1 MDDSRLSAT
10 ALALI
15 LIASGCCSKPKG
27 LAGTGP
33 APAASV
39 PVVPSKRIIPMKEGS
54 DEAPFLWTTPLQ
66 SRHAAPAFAQ
76 RDGYAPQLSES
87 VKRSLLEE
95 EPKESTGKSTD
106 GGTDP
111 CLVICLVHGLKA
123 VDTGFFKGLF
133 GTSAAEL
140 DVHVTIEKDV
150 TIVERG
156 PEDRNFTFVSV
167 PLVDCNARGRWK
179 LHLRDRDGGDSYD
192 DMGTTHVT
200 PPFPT
205 KKKDRVA
212 EVTCRAFERDRVE
225 AELAATFDK
234 TDQTLDE
241 IVETLKV
248 DPRDPSLGVA
258 PVLTR
263 MQRAVN
269 DLAGWIG
276 WADPRVIRRRDR
288 GLRILSELQSDR
300 IAFVTEKASQP
311 AAEAI
316 FRYGRGEYGVSV
328 GSMDCDATTV
338 RAFDKPRTRFE
349 AEVTL
354 ACVLP
359 LRARNLGD
367 DSLGPDLGGALGWKA
382 VVARSDGETFPLV
395 FLGFE
400 GSEVTKAKTGVDI
413 LEPGAKATVL
423 MGIPA
428 AARSKSE
435 EVKPVLVVMNPF
447 MSEGPVFLPLS
458 AKPE

>member
-1 MDDSRLSAT
+1 
-10 ALALI
+10 
-15 LIASGCCSKPKG
+15 
-27 LAGTGP
+27 
-33 APAASV
+33 
-39 PVVPSKRIIPMKEGS
+39 MKEGS
-54 DEAPFLWTTPLQ
+54 DEAPLLWTTPLQ

-87 VKRSLLEE
+87 VKRSLFER
-95 EPKESTGKSTD
+95 KESREVSTD
-106 GGTDP
+106 GGPEP
-111 CLVICLVHGLKA
+111 CLVVCLVHGLKA
-123 VDTGFFKGLF
+123 VDTGFLKSLF
-133 GTSAAEL
+133 NTSAAEL
-140 DVHVTIEKDV
+140 DVHVTIQKDV

-200 PPFPT
+200 PPFPV

-241 IVETLKV
+241 IVETLEV
-248 DPRDPSLGVA
+248 DPRDPSLGVT

-300 IAFVTEKASQP
+300 VAFVKEKASQP

-316 FRYGRGEYGVSV
+316 FSYGRGEYGVSV
-328 GSMDCDATTV
+328 GSMDCDPTTV
-338 RAFDKPRTRFE
+338 KAFDKPRSRFE
-349 AEVTL
+349 VEVPL

-359 LRARNLGD
+359 LRTRNFGD
-367 DSLGPDLGGALGWKA
+367 DTLGPDLGGVLGWKA

-400 GSEVTKAKTGVDI
+400 GSEVTKAQTGVDI

-428 AARSKSE
+428 AALSE
-435 EVKPVLVVMNPF
+435 PKELKPVLVVMNPF
-447 MSEGPVFLPLS
+447 MSDGPVFLPLS